1 MLDFNVTKPPR
12 SSRSLGKKR
21 PILKLTD
28 DDKIEGAST
37 KIFLLVMVA
46 IIRDHDLS
54 RCLVNK
60 ESSCDIMYNETFEKL
75 N

>member
-1 MLDFNVTKPPR
+1 MLDFNITKPPR

-28 DDKIEGAST
+28 DKIKGAST
-37 KIFLLVMVA
+37 EIFPLVMVA
-46 IIRDHDLS
+46 KIRDHDLS
-54 RCLVNK
+54 RCLVDK
-60 ESSCDIMYNETFEKL
+60 GRSCDIMYNETFEKL